1 MSKLTKKFILII
13 LAVFWLIITLYP
25 FLFMLQT
32 SLKSNIEY
40 FSSTVWRLPKSINLE
55 NYVAAIESGFLKYY
69 LNSIFVSF
77 SSIILIIASASMA
90 SYMIAKIKFKFNQAI
105 FSYFLAGMMIPLH
118 ITLIPVYKI
127 TEYIGLYDTLTGLIG
142 PYVAFS
148 LPISI
153 FILTGFIKE
162 VPHELEEAAYIDGAN
177 IFQIFYLII
186 FPLIKPAVS
195 TITIYNLVMLWNE
208 FIYALVLIS
217 DPAKWNLTLGLWNFQ
232 GEYGVNI
239 PLIMA
244 ALVLSILPLL
254 LFYVVLQERVI
265 KGMTAGAVK
274 G

>member
-40 FSSTVWRLPKSINLE
+40 FSSTVWTLLKSINLE

-77 SSIILIIASASMA
+77 SFIILIIASASMA

>member
-1 MSKLTKKFILII
+1 
-13 LAVFWLIITLYP
+13 
-25 FLFMLQT
+25 MLQSSIKT
-32 SLKSNIEY
+32 NIEY
-40 FSSTVWRLPKSINLE
+40 FTGSVWALPKTFSLGNYLTAIN
-55 NYVAAIESGFLKYY
+55 VGFTKYY

-77 SSIILIIASASMA
+77 VSLFIIIISASMA
-90 SYMIAKIKFKFNQAI
+90 GYMLAKIKFRLNKLI
-105 FSYFLAGMMIPLH
+105 FSFFLAGMMIPIH
-118 ITLIPVYKI
+118 ITLIPIYKL
-127 TEYIGLYDTLTGLIG
+127 TEYMGLYDTLTGLIG

-162 VPHELEEAAYIDGAN
+162 IPNELEEAAYIDGAN
-177 IFQIFYLII
+177 TFQIFVKII

-195 TITIYNLVMLWNE
+195 TVAIYNLVMLWNE

-217 DPAKWNLTLGLWNFQ
+217 NPDKWNLTLGLWNFQ

-239 PLIMA
+239 PMVMSG
-244 ALVLSILPLL
+244 LVLSILPLL
-254 LFYVVLQERVI
+254 LFYILLQERVI